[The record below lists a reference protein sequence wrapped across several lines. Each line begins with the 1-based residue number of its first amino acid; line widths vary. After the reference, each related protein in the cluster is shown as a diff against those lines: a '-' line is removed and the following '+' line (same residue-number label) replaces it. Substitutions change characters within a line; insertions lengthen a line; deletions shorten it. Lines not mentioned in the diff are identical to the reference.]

1 MEQLDNEEGITGPEA
16 VKDISERIQTCLKKK
31 KEERQRQIDKRSMEI
46 DREAMGKALRQR
58 VEKQSLDIGKYCTI
72 K

>member
-1 MEQLDNEEGITGPEA
+1 MEQLDNEEGITGLEA
-16 VKDISERIQTCLKKK
+16 VKDISERIQTCLQKQ

-58 VEKQSLDIGKYCTI
+58 LEEQSMDFGKHCKI